1 MYMDYYCYKNK
12 TIDDDYTGDFDLI
25 LIYFNLQLIAILL

>member
-1 MYMDYYCYKNK
+1 MYMDYYYYKNK

-25 LIYFNLQLIAILL
+25 LIYSIYILIAILF